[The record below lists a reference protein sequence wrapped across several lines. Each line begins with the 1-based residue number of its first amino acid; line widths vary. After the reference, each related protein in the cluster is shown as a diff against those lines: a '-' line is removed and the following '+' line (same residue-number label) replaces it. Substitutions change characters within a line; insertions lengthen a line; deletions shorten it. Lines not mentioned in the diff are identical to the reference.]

1 VEGERLTE
9 VPVRLCCGQRHWSVI
24 CPDGLVQCCICF
36 ERVPADE
43 VWEDSGGQ
51 KWDVCRTC
59 GADME

>member
-1 VEGERLTE
+1 VDEA
-9 VPVRLCCGQRHWSVI
+9 PVRLCCGQRHWHVV
-24 CPDGLVQCCICF
+24 CPDGLVMCCVCF

-43 VWEDSGGQ
+43 AWEDDGQ